1 MPYVKKIELISQ
13 TVNYG
18 TRHQPIITDN
28 TPTRAVFAEITSAQ
42 QSEFFQASAVGM
54 AAEGKA
60 LVWAF
65 EYHGETIMQFD
76 GNRYAIYRTYIVPGS
91 KKIELHFGQQVGPNT
106 VPGVTP

>member
-54 AAEGKA
+54 AALPKD
-60 LVWAF
+60 WARVL
-65 EYHGETIMQFD
+65 YGGVKHG
-76 GNRYAIYRTYIVPGS
+76 
-91 KKIELHFGQQVGPNT
+91 
-106 VPGVTP
+106 

>member
-1 MPYVKKIELISQ
+1 MPYVRKIKLISQ

-18 TRHQPIITDN
+18 SRHQPIISDD
-28 TPTRAVFAEITSAQ
+28 TPSRAVFAEITSAQ
-42 QSEFFQASAVGM
+42 QSEFFQASAAGM

-65 EYHGETIMQFD
+65 EYHGETILELD
-76 GNRYAIYRTYIVPGS
+76 NVRYAIYRTYIVPGS
-91 KKIELHFGQQVGPNT
+91 KKIELHYGQQVGPST

>member
-1 MPYVKKIELISQ
+1 MPYVKKVELISQ

-60 LVWAF
+60 LIWAF
-65 EYHGETIMQFD
+65 EYHGETIMKLD
-76 GNRYAIYRTYIVPGS
+76 GNRDAMYRTDSVPGS
-91 KKIELHFGQQVGPNT
+91 KKIEVHFGQQVGPNT
-106 VPGVTP
+106 APGVTP